1 MHLKDRCYTETIKI
15 NTPMTDISFI
25 SNYVC
30 TYYSAQIYSG
40 CEIWTLITNEKILCF
55 DSQHHHDWKEI
66 GEEKKKKNLTSALGF
81 SHLKIQRHLDVK
93 LDFEFTYR
101 QGYRAQRKCW
111 PEAAEVGCRGHPW
124 RSPKG
129 CRQQHRLWGSAA
141 HGAVVTQRRTS
152 VGCPPPPHPQLVTD
166 LTTAARDF
174 SGNQG
179 SDFSPPWK
187 TYSSQLIY
195 LKLYWPT

>member
-1 MHLKDRCYTETIKI
+1 MSACITLHRYIQDAKSGPWSQMKRSCVLIHNTIMTEKKL
-15 NTPMTDISFI
+15 
-25 SNYVC
+25 
-30 TYYSAQIYSG
+30 G
-40 CEIWTLITNEKILCF
+40 K
-55 DSQHHHDWKEI
+55 
-66 GEEKKKKNLTSALGF
+66 KKKKNLTSALGF
-81 SHLKIQRHLDVK
+81 SHLEIQRHLDVK

-101 QGYRAQRKCW
+101 RGYRAQRKCW

-187 TYSSQLIY
+187 TYSS
-195 LKLYWPT
+195 